1 MFFKSIKRVKKIN
14 HRLEEESFNTYLSD
28 SDKGLFSGIYK
39 AVLQINNKKGENSIG
54 KWTNVKQR
62 HRKERQALTM
72 AASLSGTSLNTDSP
86 GKHEIP
92 HASWN
97 MLHLSA

>member
-1 MFFKSIKRVKKIN
+1 MKRVKKIN

-54 KWTNVKQR
+54 KWTNVTKDNSREKTSKQ
-62 HRKERQALTM
+62 KI
-72 AASLSGTSLNTDSP
+72 NV
-86 GKHEIP
+86 GKDIRFH
-92 HASWN
+92 
-97 MLHLSA
+97 